1 MQVQKQYRKDVNFV
15 ALNIESSRWAP
26 EVSEYRVRGIPYY
39 AFLDASGHQ
48 QAAAVGRL
56 PREVSKVLKGT
67 RSLSP
72 SGPSRAIACPQSG
85 PFKLCRWWA
94 LSDT

>member
-1 MQVQKQYRKDVNFV
+1 MQVQRQYRKDVNFV

-39 AFLDASGHQ
+39 AFLDGAGHQ

-56 PREVSKVLKGT
+56 PREVGKMLRAKAQTIFSSSSSS
-67 RSLSP
+67 SLAS
-72 SGPSRAIACPQSG
+72 SAA
-85 PFKLCRWWA
+85 
-94 LSDT
+94 

>member
-1 MQVQKQYRKDVNFV
+1 MQKQYRKDVNFV

-39 AFLDASGHQ
+39 AFLDGAGHQ

-56 PREVSKVLKGT
+56 PREVSKV
-67 RSLSP
+67 SE
-72 SGPSRAIACPQSG
+72 
-85 PFKLCRWWA
+85 
-94 LSDT
+94 